1 MLRATTTVHAVG
13 ITLLITLALAPTAAL
28 AQPPTATTATT
39 AQPATTA
46 PTGGQREPPV
56 MRFDPQGIDLVQAV
70 TITLQNAPD
79 IQLADASALGALGF
93 AQTQVG
99 LFDTNLF
106 GDSSYNYQ
114 RQMLS
119 PNDFLGEVLKR
130 QDLAAARDGEVAN
143 LARLNALRSQLT
155 VMQNLSQECGTANV
169 SAQLAALRRLDPET
183 AAEMDIL
190 DALCASANQVD
201 TSQQLRRD
209 LLTIRQRLV
218 TDTIDRV
225 AQGVDESITAERRL
239 ALIVGRLGT
248 APDQEFFSNSTFNA
262 SLSRLFRNG
271 ISFSPFF
278 NGTGS
283 GTNFIGKPFNSDC
296 EIGDC
301 GGKGSFPLYTVKG
314 GVNAF
319 VPLAR
324 GLGAAATAAPE
335 RSALIQEQA
344 ARLNAQHQ
352 ASLSALGTI
361 NAYWVLRAAQ
371 DNLDV
376 AQRSVDLQGRV
387 LDLTRRTIAAGNLP
401 AIELARAQA
410 SEARS
415 QTVLR
420 DALVVLNQSRVGL
433 ALAMGVAVGSDD
445 ATLPR
450 ARDPFPPAPDATSVD
465 DARLAALAV
474 EGLGQR
480 RDVMAALRSAEAAQ
494 VLVRGAQLNLKP
506 RVDLNGDVH
515 YTGLDEDVVT
525 RAFKRWVGPSYR
537 LGLNVE
543 KPFGNNVQ
551 EGLLVEAQA
560 GGQTSQI
567 SSADLRRQVRLD
579 VVRTGRSLVEAIARV
594 KLAQDSVQYYQQTID
609 GEIARFQ
616 IGEVTLIDTIQTEQ
630 QQTEARRALVAAQ
643 QEIAQLI
650 AELRFET
657 GTLVVDATSPVTSQ
671 ALTTVPR

>member
-1 MLRATTTVHAVG
+1 MIRATTTVQAVA
-13 ITLLITLALAPTAAL
+13 ITLLLTLAIAPHQAM
-28 AQPPTATTATT
+28 AQPPSATTTT
-39 AQPATTA
+39 TT
-46 PTGGQREPPV
+46 TTTQGGDQREPPV

-70 TITLQNAPD
+70 TVTLQNAPD
-79 IQLADASALGALGF
+79 IHLAEASAMQALGF
-93 AQTQVG
+93 AQTQIG
-99 LFDTNLF
+99 AFDTNFL
-106 GDSSYNYQ
+106 GDTGYNYQ

-119 PNDFLGEVLKR
+119 PNDFLGELLKR
-130 QDLAAARDGEVAN
+130 QDLTAARDSEVKN

-155 VMQNLSQECGTANV
+155 IMQNLPAECGTANV

-183 AAEMDIL
+183 GAEMDIL

-239 ALIVGRLGT
+239 SLIVDRLGV
-248 APDQEFFSNSTFNA
+248 APDQEFFGSSTFNA

-283 GTNFIGKPFNSDC
+283 GSNFIGKPFNSDC
-296 EIGDC
+296 EIGPC
-301 GGKGSFPLYTVKG
+301 GGKGQFPLYTVKG

-319 VPLAR
+319 VPLGR

-344 ARLNAQHQ
+344 ARLDVQHQ
-352 ASLSALGTI
+352 SSLSALGTI
-361 NAYWVLRAAQ
+361 NAYWALRAAQ
-371 DNLDV
+371 DNV
-376 AQRSVDLQGRV
+376 EIAQRSVDLQGRV
-387 LDLTRRTIAAGNLP
+387 LQLTRQTIAAGNLP
-401 AIELARAQA
+401 AVELARVQA

-415 QTVLR
+415 QSALR
-420 DALVVLNQSRVGL
+420 DAQVALNQARV
-433 ALAMGVAVGSDD
+433 ALATAMGIAVGNDD
-445 ATLPR
+445 TTLPR
-450 ARDPFPPAPDATSVD
+450 ARDPFPPPPDVTAIDET
-465 DARLAALAV
+465 RLTALV
-474 EGLGQR
+474 NDGLGLR
-480 RDVMAALRSAEAAQ
+480 RDVTAALRRSEAAQ

-506 RVDLNGDVH
+506 IVDFTGDAH
-515 YTGLDEDVVT
+515 FTGLDEDVVT

-537 LGLNVE
+537 LGLNVQ
-543 KPFGNNVQ
+543 KPFGNNTQ

-560 GGQTSQI
+560 SSLSSQI

-579 VVRTGRSLVEAIARV
+579 VVRTGRSLVEAIERV
-594 KLAQDSVQYYQQTID
+594 KLAQASVTFYQQTVD
-609 GEIARFQ
+609 AEIARFQ
-616 IGEVTLIDTIQTEQ
+616 IGEVTLIDTIQTETQ
-630 QQTEARRALVAAQ
+630 QSEAQRALVAAQ
-643 QEIAQLI
+643 QELAQLI

-657 GTLVVDATSPVTSQ
+657 GTLVQDPSAPVTPQ
-671 ALTTVPR
+671 GLTTVPR

>member
-1 MLRATTTVHAVG
+1 MIRATTTVHAAG
-13 ITLLITLALAPTAAL
+13 ITLLITLAIAPPAAM
-28 AQPPTATTATT
+28 AQPQTAVT
-39 AQPATTA
+39 AQ
-46 PTGGQREPPV
+46 TGDRREPPV

-70 TITLQNAPD
+70 TVTLQNAPD
-79 IQLADASALGALGF
+79 IQLAEASATQALGV
-93 AQTQVG
+93 AQTQIG
-99 LFDTNLF
+99 AFDTNFL
-106 GDSSYNYQ
+106 GDTSYNRQ
-114 RQMLS
+114 QQMLS

-130 QDLAAARDGEVAN
+130 QDLVAARDGEVKN
-143 LARLNALRSQLT
+143 LASLNALRAQLT
-155 VMQNLSQECGTANV
+155 IMQNLSAECGTPNV
-169 SAQLAALRRLDPET
+169 STQLAALRRLDPQT
-183 AAEMDIL
+183 GAEMDIL

-239 ALIVGRLGT
+239 ALIVGRLGN
-248 APDQEFFSNSTFNA
+248 APDQEFFGSSTFNA

-283 GTNFIGKPFNSDC
+283 GSNFVGKPFNSDC
-296 EIGDC
+296 EIGEC
-301 GGKGSFPLYTVKG
+301 GGKGQFPLYTVKG

-319 VPLAR
+319 VPLGR

-344 ARLNAQHQ
+344 ARLDVQHQ

-361 NAYWVLRAAQ
+361 NAYWGLRAAQ
-371 DNLDV
+371 DNVDI

-387 LDLTRRTIAAGNLP
+387 LQLTRQTIAAGNLP
-401 AIELARAQA
+401 AVELARVQA

-415 QTVLR
+415 QSALR
-420 DALVVLNQSRVGL
+420 DAQVAFHQARVNL
-433 ALAMGVAVGSDD
+433 ATAMGVAVGSDE
-445 ATLPR
+445 ASLPR
-450 ARDPFPPAPDATSVD
+450 ARDPFPPPPDATAID
-465 DARLAALAV
+465 DARMTALFT

-480 RDVMAALRSAEAAQ
+480 RDVTAALRRAEAAQ

-506 RVDLNGDVH
+506 KVDLNGDVH
-515 YTGLDEDVVT
+515 FTGLDEDVVT

-543 KPFGNNVQ
+543 KPFGNNIQ

-560 GGQTSQI
+560 GSLSSQI

-579 VVRTGRSLVEAIARV
+579 VVRTARSMFEAIERV
-594 KLAQDSVQYYQQTID
+594 KLAQDSVNFYQQTVD
-609 GEIARFQ
+609 AEIARFQ
-616 IGEVTLIDTIQTEQ
+616 IGEVTLIDTIQTEAQ
-630 QQTEARRALVAAQ
+630 QSEARRNLVAAQ
-643 QEIAQLI
+643 QELAQLI

-657 GTLVVDATSPVTSQ
+657 GTLVPDASAPVTPQ
-671 ALTTVPR
+671 NLITVPR